1 MSDAPPDAPPPAQP
15 VPPAPRTAQ
24 AAQTTAPPP
33 GASTARPAAPDQT
46 TPALAQTTPPS
57 FQTAPPPPQTTQS
70 ATAGRGRPRRRRNP
84 WRAAFFAV
92 AAAGI
97 VAIVAWAL
105 FGGRLFTVRSISVS
119 GTHLVTQSQVLA
131 AADVP
136 LGTPLLN
143 VNAGA
148 VASRIEA
155 IRQVASATVTKD
167 WPDHLAIT
175 VTERV
180 PSVSIRMAG
189 GGYDLVDGSGVIV
202 RWTRAKP
209 VGLPVFQTPL
219 TGAGLRGDPG
229 VAAVAA
235 VLGELGHWLAVQVS
249 TVTAAPVLTGDGST
263 VIQAQQVTLVLR
275 NGTTVLWGQPG
286 DAPQKNRELQIVLKN
301 KVRDVDVSAPGTVVT
316 S

>member
-1 MSDAPPDAPPPAQP
+1 MTDAPPDGRPPAQP
-15 VPPAPRTAQ
+15 APPAGRTAQ
-24 AAQTTAPPP
+24 AAQAAQAAQPTATTP
-33 GASTARPAAPDQT
+33 GTSAAQAAAP
-46 TPALAQTTPPS
+46 A
-57 FQTAPPPPQTTQS
+57 QTAPPVQAGQL
-70 ATAGRGRPRRRRNP
+70 AAAGRRRPPRRRHP
-84 WRAAFFAV
+84 WRTAFFAV
-92 AAAGI
+92 AATAI
-97 VAIVAWAL
+97 VAAVAWAL

-148 VASRIEA
+148 VASRVEA

-180 PSVSIRMAG
+180 PAISIRMAG
-189 GGYDLVDGSGVIV
+189 GGYDLVDGTGVIV

-209 VGLPVFQTPL
+209 EGLPVFQTSL
-219 TGAGLRGDPG
+219 TGAALRGDPG

-235 VLGELGHWLAVQVS
+235 VLGELDPWLAVQVV
-249 TVTAAPVLTGDGST
+249 TVTATPVLTGDGGA
-263 VIQAQQVTLVLR
+263 VVQAQQVTLVLR

-286 DAPQKNRELQIVLKN
+286 DAAQKNRELQIVLKN
-301 KVRDVDVSAPGTVVT
+301 KVRDVDASAPGTVVT
-316 S
+316 R

>member
-1 MSDAPPDAPPPAQP
+1 MTDAPPDGPLPAQP
-15 VPPAPRTAQ
+15 ASPAVRTGP
-24 AAQTTAPPP
+24 AAQTTATTLGAATAQTVPP
-33 GASTARPAAPDQT
+33 
-46 TPALAQTTPPS
+46 AQTTQPAGARATQP
-57 FQTAPPPPQTTQS
+57 AGADATQS
-70 ATAGRGRPRRRRNP
+70 AAPGRRRPRRRRNP
-84 WRAAFFAV
+84 WRTAFFAV

-97 VAIVAWAL
+97 VAAAAWAL
-105 FGGRLFTVRSISVS
+105 LGGRLFTVRSISVS

-148 VASRIEA
+148 VASRVEA

-167 WPDHLAIT
+167 WPDRLAIT

-180 PSVSIRMAG
+180 PAMSIRMAG
-189 GGYDLVDGSGVIV
+189 GGYDLVDGTGVIV
-202 RWTRAKP
+202 RWSRGKP
-209 VGLPVFQTPL
+209 AGLAVFQTPL
-219 TGAGLRGDPG
+219 TGAALRGDPG

-235 VLGELGHWLAVQVS
+235 VLGQLDPWLDGQVV
-249 TVTAAPVLTGDGST
+249 TVTATPVLTGDGGA
-263 VIQAQQVTLVLR
+263 VVQAQQVTLVLR

-301 KVRDVDVSAPGTVVT
+301 KVHDVDVSAPGTVVT
-316 S
+316 R